1 MHEEVMRYMT
11 TQAAVGAIRP
21 RRRIRRDWAGWW
33 FVGPFM
39 LVVAFSLIAPVIY
52 TIGLSLFSDTLI
64 GGTQF
69 TGFDN
74 YTRALTDQKFWD
86 GMLRVVTF
94 LLIQV
99 PIMLG
104 LAMVAALALDSARL
118 RFVPLFRLG
127 IFLPYAVPGVV
138 AVMIWGYMYGSHF
151 GLVADLNHLL
161 GAAIPSPLSNT
172 WILTAIM
179 NVVTWEF
186 VGYNMLIFF
195 SALQAVPQELYEAAE
210 IDGAGAFRT
219 VFSIKL
225 PSIRG
230 AIVVA
235 VVFSVIGS
243 LQLFNEPA
251 VLQKIAPDVISS
263 YFTPNMYAYNLS
275 FAGAQFNYAAA
286 IAIVFGIITM
296 VVAYVVQLA
305 GDRKEGV
312 R

>member
-1 MHEEVMRYMT
+1 MT
-11 TQAAVGAIRP
+11 YQGAIAAGGISP

-33 FVGPFM
+33 FVGPFV
-39 LVVAFSLIAPVIY
+39 LVVAFALIAPLVY
-52 TIGLSLFSDTLI
+52 TIGLSLFNETLI

-69 TGFDN
+69 VGFGQ
-74 YTRALTDQKFWD
+74 YVTALTDPKFWE
-86 GMLRVVTF
+86 GMLQVITF
-94 LLIQV
+94 MLVQV

-104 LAMVAALALDSARL
+104 LALVAALALDSARL

-138 AVMIWGYMYGSHF
+138 AVMIWGYMYGSQF
-151 GLVADLNHLL
+151 GLVADLDHWL
-161 GAAIPSPLSNT
+161 GVTIPSPLSSS

-195 SALQAVPQELYEAAE
+195 SALQAVPHELYEAAE

-230 AIVVA
+230 AILVA
-235 VVFSVIGS
+235 LIFSIIGS

-251 VLQKIAPDVISS
+251 VLQKIAPNVISS

-286 IAIVFGIITM
+286 IAVVSGLITM
-296 VVAYVVQLA
+296 IIAFFAQGA
-305 GDRKEGV
+305 GERKE
-312 R
+312 RIR